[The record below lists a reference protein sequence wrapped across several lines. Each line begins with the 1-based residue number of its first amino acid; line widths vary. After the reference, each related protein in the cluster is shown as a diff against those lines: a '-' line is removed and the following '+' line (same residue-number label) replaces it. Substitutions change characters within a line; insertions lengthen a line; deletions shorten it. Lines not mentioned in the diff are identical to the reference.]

1 MQCPYCEYS
10 ETRVIDSRDTPAGI
24 RRRRECLRCGL
35 RFTTQERLQTT
46 ALLVVKRD
54 GRREGFDRDKARKG
68 LLQACAKRPVS
79 VVDIEK
85 LGDEIERD
93 LAGLNRAEI
102 PSSLIGQMIMERLR
116 RLDHVAYVRF
126 ASVYRNF
133 QDVERFTQEVEALMG
148 AKAVD
153 ANNSEAHPE
162 LQAQFSL
169 PFNED
174 MHKTR
179 RRSSPRGRTSINRDT
194 LAPSTE
200 KTVEEN

>member
-1 MQCPYCEYS
+1 MQCSYCDYS
-10 ETRVIDSRDTPAGI
+10 DTRVVDSRDTPAGI

-85 LGDEIERD
+85 LGGEIERD

-148 AKAVD
+148 GKAVG
-153 ANNSEAHPE
+153 ANDSGTHSE
-162 LQAQFSL
+162 LQGQFSL
-169 PFNED
+169 PFNEE
-174 MHKTR
+174 MSQTR
-179 RRSSPRGRTSINRDT
+179 RRSSTRRRAGINGDT
-194 LAPSTE
+194 PAPFR
-200 KTVEEN
+200 